1 MSGPCVDAWAGGEPV
16 LKPDLAAPILV
27 RWPAFAV
34 AGGRPGCYAL
44 EVLQELPQRWPLRG
58 EDRSIVAEFLA
69 LHFVRSPA
77 FSRLLEDI
85 ETNYGLALSPRRRR
99 G

>member
-58 EDRSIVAEFLA
+58 EDRSIVVGEL
-69 LHFVRSPA
+69 LRGGSS
-77 FSRLLEDI
+77 SRVS
-85 ETNYGLALSPRRRR
+85 GAGGR
-99 G
+99 